1 MGPDGPPGGPP
12 PGEPGGPP
20 PGGPDMDSV
29 TQAMD
34 GEVDAPPMPDGPDMP
49 DGGAD
54 GGDVPP
60 PDDTGDEIV

>member
-1 MGPDGPPGGPP
+1 MG
-12 PGEPGGPP
+12 
-20 PGGPDMDSV
+20 SRV

-54 GGDVPP
+54 GGEFLHQMIQVMK
-60 PDDTGDEIV
+60 